1 MSRATRGGGATA
13 AFVTSFTVENHLDRD
28 IWITP
33 IGAEVGDQLDNLVFD
48 GFIAFTRDP
57 WYDQL
62 PRYCRAMLA
71 RLGSASANPT
81 KDAQAAEPID
91 ALLADFDDLCEA
103 QPPGRLPD
111 VVDDIGFL
119 IEELRVQTFAQTLG
133 TSVTVSPKRIRKAM
147 ADATVTLTPTDATSL
162 VLGTRWRIDGGAWY
176 IPCRRRGGWRRCLR
190 PGPHPG
196 RGG

>member
-1 MSRATRGGGATA
+1 M
-13 AFVTSFTVENHLDRD
+13 
-28 IWITP
+28 
-33 IGAEVGDQLDNLVFD
+33 GDQLDNLVFD

-147 ADATVTLTPTDATSL
+147 ADATVTLNSS
-162 VLGTRWRIDGGAWY
+162 R
-176 IPCRRRGGWRRCLR
+176 
-190 PGPHPG
+190 
-196 RGG
+196 